1 MKINKIYISAFG
13 GLKDFTL
20 EFEDGLNI
28 IYGNNEDG
36 KSTVAAFIKAM
47 FYGTGR
53 NSKSLADSPRQK
65 YTPWDNCVMAG
76 RIYFENAGKN
86 YCLEREFRKSDSTD
100 RILLTD
106 TDSGKTVDAG
116 DSIGNK
122 FFGMSAAAFERSMFI
137 GNADFIK
144 DGAAASEINGKL
156 SNFAV
161 TGAEDV
167 SYKKIEKNIFDARA
181 KLISKSGKS
190 GSYNEDLQLLGE
202 LNERLKKADDDAK
215 IKSRLNDTAAKKRAE
230 YEQLYKKYTELKSI
244 AEREQ
249 DIKNREKL
257 TEFLETKRELD
268 RLNMSLKLDDG
279 TVINENY
286 TQKIEFVIKKYETC
300 ADRCEQINQDISR
313 MKATTELQ
321 STYSP
326 EVAKEQIDRLTAE
339 INGLYEQTALI
350 EQSESALN
358 TKAEELK
365 QKLYA
370 AQNKKAAFNP
380 ILLTMSVVFA
390 VLGVAA
396 CFLSFIAATVIG
408 GTALIEFIVAF
419 ILKPKNAKGIAEI
432 QNELADTNCAIA
444 ESKTNKSI
452 IQEQIGK
459 IKAQINDLT
468 LAINTNTAVKEQRLA
483 DLKQKEDEL
492 AAETNKA
499 QAAKSE
505 IINLLSGFGNI
516 DSIES
521 AYDLLEKLKQK
532 TENQKAIK
540 LRLKTASQFLGN
552 IDYDKAEQKLAAIN
566 DAQEYKNVDFSA
578 VKSSLNDVSGKI
590 DELKEQLTVIATELK
605 TSFKH
610 SENPE
615 ELKREIR
622 ILQEKIDSK
631 KEFCDTA
638 DLALSVLEQSF
649 HELRRGFG
657 SELEKQT
664 QTIFSSLTGGKYS
677 NINISDEL
685 DISVEQ
691 SNIFGTRDIGFLS
704 LGTTHQAY
712 LSLRL
717 AITKL
722 ISGDN
727 TMPIFLDDSLAQ
739 YDDGRA
745 DKAIRFL
752 KEFCADGQG
761 IFFTCHNSV
770 CEIAENQ
777 GLKVKKPYTR

>member
-313 MKATTELQ
+313 MKAATELQ
-321 STYSP
+321 NTYSP

-350 EQSESALN
+350 EQSESTLN

-396 CFLSFIAATVIG
+396 YFLSFIGATFIWG
-408 GTALIEFIVAF
+408 MALIELIVAF

-468 LAINTNTAVKEQRLA
+468 LAINTDTAVKQQRLA

-664 QTIFSSLTGGKYS
+664 QAIFSSLTGGKYS

-739 YDDGRA
+739 YDDGRT

>member
-76 RIYFENAGKN
+76 RIYFENSGKN

-116 DSIGNK
+116 ENIGNK

-202 LNERLKKADDDAK
+202 LNEWLKKADDDAK

-313 MKATTELQ
+313 MKAATELQ
-321 STYSP
+321 NTYSP

-350 EQSESALN
+350 EQSESTLN

-365 QKLYA
+365 QTLYA

-396 CFLSFIAATVIG
+396 YFLSFIGATFIWG
-408 GTALIEFIVAF
+408 MALIELIVAF

-444 ESKTNKSI
+444 ENKTNKSI

-566 DAQEYKNVDFSA
+566 DAKEYENVDFSA
-578 VKSSLNDVSGKI
+578 IKSDLNDVSDKI
-590 DELKEQLTVIATELK
+590 DQIKEQLTVIATELK

-664 QTIFSSLTGGKYS
+664 QAIFSSLTGGKYS

-727 TMPIFLDDSLAQ
+727 TMPIFLDDSLSQ

-752 KEFCADGQG
+752 KKFCADGQG

-770 CEIAENQ
+770 CEIAKNQ

>member
-116 DSIGNK
+116 DSTGNK

-313 MKATTELQ
+313 MKAATELQ

-358 TKAEELK
+358 TKAEKLK

-396 CFLSFIAATVIG
+396 YFLSFIAATVIW

-468 LAINTNTAVKEQRLA
+468 LAINTDTAVKEQRLA

-566 DAQEYKNVDFSA
+566 DAKEYENVDFSA
-578 VKSSLNDVSGKI
+578 IKSDLNDVSDKI
-590 DELKEQLTVIATELK
+590 DQIKEQLTVIATELK

-657 SELEKQT
+657 SELKKQT
-664 QTIFSSLTGGKYS
+664 QAIFSSLTGGKYS

-722 ISGDN
+722 ISGEN
-727 TMPIFLDDSLAQ
+727 TMPIFLDDSLSQ
-739 YDDGRA
+739 YDDGRT